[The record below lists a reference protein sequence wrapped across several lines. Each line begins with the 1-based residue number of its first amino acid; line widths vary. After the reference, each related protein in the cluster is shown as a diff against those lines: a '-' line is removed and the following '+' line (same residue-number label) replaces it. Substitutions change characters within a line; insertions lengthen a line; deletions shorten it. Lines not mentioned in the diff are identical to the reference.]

1 MFELLGLDKV
11 KYLGRKL
18 DKKMFYDNGDLSK
31 EDKKIFIDYIDR
43 IEMSYVLNS
52 STINIAPF
60 VNDEYYYEAIVYLKV
75 KLKQKDKIDKI
86 SKIINNNIPNPL
98 VIIYEFDK
106 QYSISTAI
114 KRLSKTEKN
123 KTVVEESN
131 TTNWLNISSLSEN
144 DKKFIDSISLSKIP
158 YTNLFDFYKT
168 INDKIYLFNMSDKIG
183 EYEEIAAH
191 GIKVNYNG
199 KTVLAGNEKLMNVNK
214 IKYTPVTETGTVV
227 YIAINGKYAGDLVI
241 SDEIKEDSKEAI
253 AKLKQIGIKQTVMLT
268 GDNKKVADAVA
279 GELKLDKVYSNL
291 LPDEKVEKI
300 EEIYKGRTEKQKV
313 AFVGDGINDAPVLA
327 RADVGIAMGGLGSDA
342 AIEAA
347 DVVIMNDEPSQIAKA
362 IAISKKTSRIVWQ
375 NIIFALAVKVIV
387 LAATAGGVSNMWEA
401 VFADV
406 GVALIAVLNAMRA
419 MRIKEEK

>member
-31 EDKKIFIDYIDR
+31 EDKRIFIDYIDR

-60 VNDEYYYEAIVYLKV
+60 VNEEYYYEAIVYLKV

-131 TTNWLNISSLSEN
+131 TTKWLDISSLSEN
-144 DKKFIDSISLSKIP
+144 DKKFIESISLGKIP

-168 INDKIYLFNMSDKIG
+168 INNKIYMFNMSDKIG
-183 EYEEIAAH
+183 EYEDISD
-191 GIKVNYNG
+191 K
-199 KTVLAGNEKLMNVNK
+199 KTLEESKKISEQIEKLEVELKKTLSK
-214 IKYTPVTETGTVV
+214 IKRE
-227 YIAINGKYAGDLVI
+227 
-241 SDEIKEDSKEAI
+241 S
-253 AKLKQIGIKQTVMLT
+253 QF
-268 GDNKKVADAVA
+268 NKKM
-279 GELKLDKVYSNL
+279 ELNVKATEINKEIENL
-291 LPDEKVEKI
+291 KRNLKI
-300 EEIYKGRTEKQKV
+300 
-313 AFVGDGINDAPVLA
+313 
-327 RADVGIAMGGLGSDA
+327 
-342 AIEAA
+342 
-347 DVVIMNDEPSQIAKA
+347 
-362 IAISKKTSRIVWQ
+362 
-375 NIIFALAVKVIV
+375 
-387 LAATAGGVSNMWEA
+387 
-401 VFADV
+401 
-406 GVALIAVLNAMRA
+406 
-419 MRIKEEK
+419 

>member
-18 DKKMFYDNGDLSK
+18 DKKIFYDSGDLSK

-75 KLKQKDKIDKI
+75 KLKQQDKVDKI

-131 TTNWLNISSLSEN
+131 TTNWLDISSLSEN
-144 DKKFIDSISLSKIP
+144 DKKFIESISLGKIP

-168 INDKIYLFNMSDKIG
+168 INNKIYMFNMSDKIG
-183 EYEEIAAH
+183 EYE
-191 GIKVNYNG
+191 
-199 KTVLAGNEKLMNVNK
+199 
-214 IKYTPVTETGTVV
+214 
-227 YIAINGKYAGDLVI
+227 DI
-241 SDEIKEDSKEAI
+241 SDKKTLEEN
-253 AKLKQIGIKQTVMLT
+253 KQI
-268 GDNKKVADAVA
+268 
-279 GELKLDKVYSNL
+279 S
-291 LPDEKVEKI
+291 EKI
-300 EEIYKGRTEKQKV
+300 ERLEVE
-313 AFVGDGINDAPVLA
+313 L
-327 RADVGIAMGGLGSDA
+327 
-342 AIEAA
+342 
-347 DVVIMNDEPSQIAKA
+347 
-362 IAISKKTSRIVWQ
+362 KKTLSKLKRESQFNKKMELNVK
-375 NIIFALAVKVIV
+375 AVEI
-387 LAATAGGVSNMWEA
+387 N
-401 VFADV
+401 
-406 GVALIAVLNAMRA
+406 
-419 MRIKEEK
+419 KEIENLKGKLK

>member
-31 EDKKIFIDYIDR
+31 EDKRIFIDYIDR

-60 VNDEYYYEAIVYLKV
+60 VNEEYYYEAIVYLKV

-131 TTNWLNISSLSEN
+131 TTNWLDISSLSEN
-144 DKKFIDSISLSKIP
+144 DKKFIESISLGKIP

-168 INDKIYLFNMSDKIG
+168 INNKIYMFNMSDKIG
-183 EYEEIAAH
+183 EYEDISD
-191 GIKVNYNG
+191 K
-199 KTVLAGNEKLMNVNK
+199 KTLEESKQISEQIEKLEVELKKTLSK
-214 IKYTPVTETGTVV
+214 IKRESQFNKKMELNVKAVE
-227 YIAINGKYAGDLVI
+227 INKKI
-241 SDEIKEDSKEAI
+241 E
-253 AKLKQIGIKQTVMLT
+253 KLKGK
-268 GDNKKVADAVA
+268 
-279 GELKLDKVYSNL
+279 LK
-291 LPDEKVEKI
+291 I
-300 EEIYKGRTEKQKV
+300 
-313 AFVGDGINDAPVLA
+313 
-327 RADVGIAMGGLGSDA
+327 
-342 AIEAA
+342 
-347 DVVIMNDEPSQIAKA
+347 
-362 IAISKKTSRIVWQ
+362 
-375 NIIFALAVKVIV
+375 
-387 LAATAGGVSNMWEA
+387 
-401 VFADV
+401 
-406 GVALIAVLNAMRA
+406 
-419 MRIKEEK
+419 

>member
-75 KLKQKDKIDKI
+75 KLKQKDKVDKI

-131 TTNWLNISSLSEN
+131 TTSWLDISSLSEN
-144 DKKFIDSISLSKIP
+144 DKKFIESISLGKIP

-168 INDKIYLFNMSDKIG
+168 INDKIYMFNMSDKIG
-183 EYEEIAAH
+183 EYEDISD
-191 GIKVNYNG
+191 K
-199 KTVLAGNEKLMNVNK
+199 KTLEESKQISEQIEKLEIELKKTLSK
-214 IKYTPVTETGTVV
+214 IKRESQFNKKMELNVKAT
-227 YIAINGKYAGDLVI
+227 NL
-241 SDEIKEDSKEAI
+241 SKEI
-253 AKLKQIGIKQTVMLT
+253 ENLKR
-268 GDNKKVADAVA
+268 N
-279 GELKLDKVYSNL
+279 LK
-291 LPDEKVEKI
+291 I
-300 EEIYKGRTEKQKV
+300 
-313 AFVGDGINDAPVLA
+313 
-327 RADVGIAMGGLGSDA
+327 
-342 AIEAA
+342 
-347 DVVIMNDEPSQIAKA
+347 
-362 IAISKKTSRIVWQ
+362 
-375 NIIFALAVKVIV
+375 
-387 LAATAGGVSNMWEA
+387 
-401 VFADV
+401 
-406 GVALIAVLNAMRA
+406 
-419 MRIKEEK
+419 

>member
-18 DKKMFYDNGDLSK
+18 DKKMFYDKGDLSK

-75 KLKQKDKIDKI
+75 KLKQQDKVDKI

-131 TTNWLNISSLSEN
+131 TTNWLDISSLSEN
-144 DKKFIDSISLSKIP
+144 DKKFIESISLGKIP

-168 INDKIYLFNMSDKIG
+168 INNKIYMFNMSDKIG
-183 EYEEIAAH
+183 EYE
-191 GIKVNYNG
+191 
-199 KTVLAGNEKLMNVNK
+199 
-214 IKYTPVTETGTVV
+214 
-227 YIAINGKYAGDLVI
+227 DI
-241 SDEIKEDSKEAI
+241 SDKKTLEEN
-253 AKLKQIGIKQTVMLT
+253 KQI
-268 GDNKKVADAVA
+268 
-279 GELKLDKVYSNL
+279 S
-291 LPDEKVEKI
+291 EKI
-300 EEIYKGRTEKQKV
+300 EKLEVE
-313 AFVGDGINDAPVLA
+313 L
-327 RADVGIAMGGLGSDA
+327 
-342 AIEAA
+342 
-347 DVVIMNDEPSQIAKA
+347 
-362 IAISKKTSRIVWQ
+362 KKTLSKLKRESQFYKKMELNVK
-375 NIIFALAVKVIV
+375 AVEINKKI
-387 LAATAGGVSNMWEA
+387 
-401 VFADV
+401 
-406 GVALIAVLNAMRA
+406 
-419 MRIKEEK
+419 EKLKGKLKI

>member
-31 EDKKIFIDYIDR
+31 EDKRIFIDYIER

-52 STINIAPF
+52 STINIDPF

-144 DKKFIDSISLSKIP
+144 DKKFIESIRLSKIP
-158 YTNLFDFYKT
+158 YTNLFEFYKT

-183 EYEEIAAH
+183 EYEDISD
-191 GIKVNYNG
+191 K
-199 KTVLAGNEKLMNVNK
+199 KTLEESKQISEQIEKLEVELK
-214 IKYTPVTETGTVV
+214 KT
-227 YIAINGKYAGDLVI
+227 L
-241 SDEIKEDSKEAI
+241 S
-253 AKLKQIGIKQTVMLT
+253 KLKRESQF
-268 GDNKKVADAVA
+268 NKKMELNVKAV
-279 GELKLDKVYSNL
+279 EINKEIENLKGKLK
-291 LPDEKVEKI
+291 
-300 EEIYKGRTEKQKV
+300 
-313 AFVGDGINDAPVLA
+313 
-327 RADVGIAMGGLGSDA
+327 
-342 AIEAA
+342 
-347 DVVIMNDEPSQIAKA
+347 
-362 IAISKKTSRIVWQ
+362 
-375 NIIFALAVKVIV
+375 
-387 LAATAGGVSNMWEA
+387 
-401 VFADV
+401 
-406 GVALIAVLNAMRA
+406 
-419 MRIKEEK
+419 

>member
-31 EDKKIFIDYIDR
+31 EDKRIFIDYIDR

-60 VNDEYYYEAIVYLKV
+60 VNEEYYYEAIVYLKV

-131 TTNWLNISSLSEN
+131 TTNWLDISSLSEN
-144 DKKFIDSISLSKIP
+144 DKKFIESISLGKIP

-168 INDKIYLFNMSDKIG
+168 INNKIYMFNMSDKIG
-183 EYEEIAAH
+183 EYE
-191 GIKVNYNG
+191 
-199 KTVLAGNEKLMNVNK
+199 
-214 IKYTPVTETGTVV
+214 
-227 YIAINGKYAGDLVI
+227 DI
-241 SDEIKEDSKEAI
+241 SDKKTLEES
-253 AKLKQIGIKQTVMLT
+253 KQI
-268 GDNKKVADAVA
+268 
-279 GELKLDKVYSNL
+279 S
-291 LPDEKVEKI
+291 EKI
-300 EEIYKGRTEKQKV
+300 ERLEVE
-313 AFVGDGINDAPVLA
+313 L
-327 RADVGIAMGGLGSDA
+327 
-342 AIEAA
+342 
-347 DVVIMNDEPSQIAKA
+347 
-362 IAISKKTSRIVWQ
+362 KKTLSKIKRESQFNKKMELNVK
-375 NIIFALAVKVIV
+375 AVEINKKI
-387 LAATAGGVSNMWEA
+387 
-401 VFADV
+401 
-406 GVALIAVLNAMRA
+406 
-419 MRIKEEK
+419 EKLKGKLKI